1 MQTARVCTISHIQ
14 HTTHAVIYTH
24 AHRGMRS
31 ARRLHSRDSV
41 RAGGRRWVAY
51 CRYAG
56 TTRAYLVYAHS
67 IGVGRRPGRG
77 TTPVRNGTLIPRHEL
92 LRTTVHRAPVA
103 SSDHGGTSEAAWPR
117 AKAREIRSSASRID
131 GTYDRSGK
139 KKSCLW
145 DFTRSG
151 ILTGRQMSRTLI
163 VRDAVVRPGGSSRG
177 VIVIVTV

>member
-1 MQTARVCTISHIQ
+1 
-14 HTTHAVIYTH
+14 
-24 AHRGMRS
+24 MRS
-31 ARRLHSRDSV
+31 ARRLHSRDSA
-41 RAGGRRWVAY
+41 RAGGRRWVTY

-117 AKAREIRSSASRID
+117 AKAERIRFTGEQNRRDAV
-131 GTYDRSGK
+131 K
-139 KKSCLW
+139 KKKKVSLW
-145 DFTRSG
+145 DFIRSG
-151 ILTGRQMSRTLI
+151 ILTGRQMFPDVDCPGRGCTSRWFVPRRYRHRYGVT
-163 VRDAVVRPGGSSRG
+163 SSG
-177 VIVIVTV
+177 Q